1 MHQFIFSYAGDK
13 SEVIDVENPDLNKYP
28 NFSQATPYRCLL
40 LPGDVLYI
48 PGTLFISVFSYLLFF
63 LLYQQKIIIW

>member
-1 MHQFIFSYAGDK
+1 MFLFAGDK

-28 NFSQATPYRCLL
+28 NFSQATQYRCLL

-48 PGTLFISVFSYLLFF
+48 PGKFFIALSFLIYLFF
-63 LLYQQKIIIW
+63 NFINRKITIC